1 MPLSAL
7 RPHGLTAP
15 ATALDDPRLGRWLAG
30 ADRLAPGTR
39 AALVGFPSDA
49 GVTRNGGRAG
59 AAGGPAALRAALYRL
74 TPDARL
80 GGAFESL
87 LDATADLGDVP
98 VTGDLARDQAALGVA
113 VGAVL
118 DAGAVPVVLG
128 GGHETAYGHALAYLD
143 AGRPFE
149 ILNWDAHADVRE
161 RIGGLGHSGSPFREA
176 AEHPSGAL
184 RCYTVAG
191 LHPWRV
197 AAAHAAFAAGRGR
210 VVWRDELT
218 PDTIDALAASLSA
231 PALVTFDLDAV
242 DGAAGVSAPGV
253 GGMAVDLWLR
263 AAEACGRSA
272 ATSFDVVELSPPHDA
287 DGRTATLAALTVW
300 HVLRGLAQR

>member
-1 MPLSAL
+1 MPL
-7 RPHGLTAP
+7 RPHGISAPPTAP
-15 ATALDDPRLGRWLAG
+15 DDPRLGRWLAG

-39 AALVGFPSDA
+39 VALVGFPSDA
-49 GVTRNGGRAG
+49 GVARNGGRPG
-59 AAGGPAALRAALYRL
+59 AADGPAALRAALYRK

-80 GGAFESL
+80 GGAFEAL
-87 LDATADLGDVP
+87 LDATVDLGDVP
-98 VTGDLARDQAALGVA
+98 VTGDLARDQAALGEA

-118 DAGAVPVVLG
+118 DAGAIPVVLG
-128 GGHETAYGHALAYLD
+128 GGHETAYGHALAYLA

-161 RIGGLGHSGSPFREA
+161 RIDGLGHSGSPFREA

-184 RCYTVAG
+184 RRYTVAG

-197 AAAHAAFAAGRGR
+197 AASHAAFAAGLGR
-210 VVWRDELT
+210 VVWRDDLT
-218 PDTIDALAASLSA
+218 PGAVDAIAAGLTA
-231 PALVTFDLDAV
+231 PAMVTFDLDAV

-253 GGMAVDLWLR
+253 GGMPVDLWLR

-287 DGRTATLAALTVW
+287 DGRSATLAALTVW
-300 HVLRGLAQR
+300 HLLRGIATR